1 MLRRGIVADLLHSPR
16 TRRRCAMSTP
26 ATLLFDYLTMDQL
39 ATELDIAVITLK
51 RWAAFEARSTG
62 H

>member
-1 MLRRGIVADLLHSPR
+1 
-16 TRRRCAMSTP
+16 MSTP
-26 ATLLFDYLTMDQL
+26 ATLLDDYLTMDQL

-51 RWAAFEARSTG
+51 PWAAFEARSTG